1 MHKHFTMQYF
11 WGLIFCFVFGNQLA
25 AQLSIRHLAES
36 ADGSINFGDVNQDG
50 IVDIFCS
57 SAETMS
63 FGLGS
68 YSQDGHIQFTFV
80 PSEIF
85 ISSVYFTSGRS
96 ADWDN
101 DGDIDIIPR
110 IHYVSEYHSVL
121 TENFGDQLADTA
133 VRFASPFPSLQH
145 IDFVDFNK
153 DGFTD
158 AFYTLDSNKI
168 FRSGKN
174 GEIFESPFLTGQN
187 SNNVRFI
194 DIDMDG
200 WLDGIQSS
208 IEGGESG
215 IYFFRGSENFEF
227 DEAHFIVRNTGY
239 SITHFADFDGDGQ
252 QDLVVRPPNGAD
264 SLLVFTKLMS
274 NTPGLIV
281 AKIPVSTTLFYFDI
295 DSDGLEDLIYTG
307 LDTFHLMRNKGVGQF
322 EAFNFPFKYLEEN
335 FEKTSYGPFGMHS
348 DFIVMNFGLA
358 ILYNFHF
365 VNNIF
370 SVTSSEDVIK
380 NGVLNPNN
388 YTISC
393 TADLNGDG
401 NKEVIA
407 GIWNSRGISRF
418 EQFDSSNFQSSILFS
433 DITGAAV
440 TAIAAGD
447 FDLDQKDELV
457 FFDRAGGVYIGGLND
472 EGIFEV
478 GPPLLLDYKYRNI
491 FDIVVADFDGNGFP
505 DFIFNGKDSLSI
517 QVFSNLNGKDF
528 EKRMLVDNIH
538 IWDARA
544 MDIDEDG
551 LVDLL
556 ISAYPVP
563 NFKTGTYLFRN
574 EGDFN
579 FSELEYFGGSLG
591 LSPNEGALGDLL
603 ALSNGEKIFLTRT
616 DASGFLIDATFD
628 LPFRSDEFAIIDFNK
643 DSLPDIYYKPNFGI
657 NGYICLNNGDG
668 TFERDAV
675 ILPFIEVNNILDVDN
690 DGFAELLIIHKQDW
704 KIVYLDISG
713 STGIRLPDLQ
723 SSIKIYPSLAKSEI
737 FIETGEQKFD
747 SYLIF
752 NSAGRLSEKGS
763 YFEDR
768 SITVG
773 NLSPGVYFL
782 VLRRKDGRETSGRFI
797 IGN

>member
-1 MHKHFTMQYF
+1 MQYF
-11 WGLIFCFVFGNQLA
+11 LGLIFCFVFGNQLT

-36 ADGSINFGDVNQDG
+36 AEGSINFWDINQDG
-50 IVDIFCS
+50 ILDIFCS
-57 SAETMS
+57 SAETIS

-68 YSQDGHIQFTFV
+68 YDQDGHLQLTFV
-80 PSEIF
+80 PSEMYIN
-85 ISSVYFTSGRS
+85 SVYFTNGRA
-96 ADWDN
+96 ADFDN

-121 TENFGDQLADTA
+121 TENFGGQLADTA

-158 AFYTLDSNKI
+158 AFYKLDSNRI
-168 FRSGKN
+168 FRNGKN
-174 GEIFESPFLTGQN
+174 GEIFDSPFLTGQN

-215 IYFFRGSENFEF
+215 IYFFRGRENFEF
-227 DEAHFIVRNTGY
+227 EDAHFIVRNAGY

-264 SLLVFTKLMS
+264 SLMVFTKLMS
-274 NTPGLIV
+274 TTPGLIV

-307 LDTFHLMRNKGVGQF
+307 LDTFHLMRNKGAGQF
-322 EAFNFPFKYLEEN
+322 ETFNFPYKYLEEN
-335 FEKTSYGPFGMHS
+335 FEKTSYGPFGMHD
-348 DFIVMNFGLA
+348 DFVVMNFGLA
-358 ILYNFHF
+358 IRYNFHF
-365 VNNIF
+365 ENNSF

-393 TADLNGDG
+393 MADLNGDG

-407 GIWNSRGISRF
+407 GIWNSRGLSRF
-418 EQFDSSNFQSSILFS
+418 EAADSTNFRSSILFS
-433 DITGAAV
+433 DITGPAI

-457 FFDRAGGVYIGGLND
+457 FFDRAGGVYIGGLNN

-478 GPPLLLDYKYRNI
+478 GPPLLLEYKYRNI
-491 FDIVVADFDGNGFP
+491 FDIVVADFDGNGYP
-505 DFIFNGKDSLSI
+505 DFIFNGVDSLSI
-517 QVFSNLNGKDF
+517 EVFSNLNGMDF
-528 EKRMLVDNIH
+528 EKRILIDNIR
-538 IWDARA
+538 ISDARV
-544 MDIDEDG
+544 IDFDQDG
-551 LVDLL
+551 LADLI

-574 EGDFN
+574 EGDYDFT
-579 FSELEYFGGSLG
+579 EVDYHGGALG
-591 LSPNEGALGDLL
+591 LSSSEGVFGGIL
-603 ALSNGEKIFLTRT
+603 ALNNGDKIFLTRT

-628 LPFRSDEFAIIDFNK
+628 LPLRSDEFAIIDFNK
-643 DSLPDIYYKPNFGI
+643 DSLPDIYYKPNFGR
-657 NGYICLNNGDG
+657 NGYICLNNGDE

-675 ILPFIEVNNILDVDN
+675 ILPFITVNNIMDADN
-690 DGFAELLIIHKQDW
+690 DGFPEMLTIHKQDW
-704 KIVYLDISG
+704 KMAFFGKSG
-713 STGIRLPDLQ
+713 MTGINMPDIQ
-723 SSIKIYPSLAKSEI
+723 SSVKVYPSPAKNEI
-737 FIETGEQKFD
+737 FLDAGDEVFD
-747 SYLIF
+747 SLLIY
-752 NSAGRLSEKGS
+752 NSAGYLLKKGTYLKNQSILVGDLSAGI
-763 YFEDR
+763 Y
-768 SITVG
+768 
-773 NLSPGVYFL
+773 LL
-782 VLRRKDGRETSGRFI
+782 VARKKDGSESLARFV